1 MNPISQ
7 DKTPP
12 YNLHAWGEGYVSITE
27 QGELAVCPEQDAT
40 QAISLKHLLH
50 KIRAL
55 GLRTPVLVRFKSI
68 LHHRVNTLCGAFN
81 TLSEQLG
88 YQGDYKIVYPIKVN
102 QQRRVV
108 EEIVSAEPACS
119 HGQIG
124 LEAGSKPELLA
135 VLAMDLAPNSVIVCN
150 GYKDRHYIRMA
161 LLGQKLG
168 YKVFIVAEKLSELS
182 VILEEAASLGVQAS
196 IGLRAKLS
204 TIGKGNWQNTGG
216 EKSKFGLSSHQIIE
230 AVALLKQHQQ
240 LASFELLHFHLGSQ
254 IANIRDI
261 HNGFQECAKIYSQLR
276 ALGVP
281 IHTVDIGGGLGVD
294 YDGTRSRSACSMNYN
309 MEDYARN
316 VIQAFQEESDR
327 YQLPHPHII
336 SESGR
341 AITAHHAIL
350 ISDVVEK
357 EAPKEFVASFQSEA
371 INANSPAALVHLWD
385 DYQALKRGQSTRS
398 LLEIY
403 HDAAHAIEDV
413 HKLFVLGTLTLQ
425 QKAQAEHLY
434 LCTCH
439 QLRQQLKPVNH
450 DHQGIIDELDL
461 KLAEKLFVNFSIFQ
475 SLPDVWGIDQIFPIL
490 PLEGL
495 HKPLSRNAVVQDIT
509 CDSDGRID
517 KYVAQH
523 GVEST
528 LSLPEKSLTTGL
540 DSVSETL
547 CFFMLGAYQ
556 EILGDK
562 HNLFGDTDSVD
573 VSIDAQGEII
583 LAHAMRGDTI
593 ADVLQDVNFTA
604 EYLMKN
610 YQQLLDKKGLSA
622 DERER
627 YLIAFEDGLESYTYL
642 G

>member
-1 MNPISQ
+1 MNSISQ

-27 QGELAVCPEQDAT
+27 QGELAICPEQDAT
-40 QAISLKHLLH
+40 QAINLKDLLL

-81 TLSEQLG
+81 KLSEQFG
-88 YQGDYKIVYPIKVN
+88 YQGNYQIVYPIKVN

-108 EEIVSAEPACS
+108 EEIVRAEPACS
-119 HGQIG
+119 QGQIG

-135 VLAMDLAPNSVIVCN
+135 VLAMDLAPGSVIVCN

-168 YKVFIVAEKLSELS
+168 YKVYIVAEKLSELT
-182 VILEEAASLGVQAS
+182 VILEEAKRLGVQAS

-240 LASFELLHFHLGSQ
+240 LISFELLHFHLGSQ

-261 HNGFQECAKIYSQLR
+261 HKGFQECAKIYSQLR

-281 IHTVDIGGGLGVD
+281 IQTVDIGGGLGVD
-294 YDGTRSRSACSMNYN
+294 YDGTRSRSACSMNYS

-327 YQLPHPHII
+327 FQLPHPNII

-357 EAPKEFVASFQSEA
+357 ETPKEFVTAFPAEA

-385 DYQALKRGQSTRS
+385 DYQTLERGASTRS

-403 HDAAHAIEDV
+403 HDAAHAIEEA
-413 HKLFVLGTLTLQ
+413 HNLFVHGALTLQ

-434 LCTCH
+434 LSTCQ
-439 QLRQQLKPVNH
+439 QLRQQLRPINQ
-450 DHQGIIDELDL
+450 DHQEIIDELDL
-461 KLAEKLFVNFSIFQ
+461 KLAEKLFVNFSLFQ

-495 HKPLSRNAVVQDIT
+495 NKPLSRHAIVQDIT

-517 KYVAQH
+517 QYVAQH
-523 GVEST
+523 GVEPT
-528 LSLPEKSLTTGL
+528 LSLPEKSATAGEDSTT
-540 DSVSETL
+540 ETL

-573 VSIDAQGEII
+573 ASIDEQGEII
-583 LAHAMRGDTI
+583 LEHAIRGDTI

-610 YQQLLDKKGLSA
+610 YQILLDKKTLSEE
-622 DERER
+622 ERER